1 MSDSRPIGFFDSG
14 LGGLTVFRTV
24 RRFFPHENIVYLG
37 DTARLPYGTKSSTT
51 IRRYTE
57 QNIQLLLKCDV
68 KAIVVACNTATSVA
82 VREMRHRYNIPI
94 IGMEPAAKKALDL
107 DGEHRVL
114 VAATPITVHGK
125 KMQILI
131 DRFDKD
137 HLVDLLP
144 LPRLVEFAE
153 REEFRSE
160 AVHAYLAQEL
170 GRFHLADYSALV
182 LGCTHFNYFKDTMR
196 EIMPENMHFVDGNE
210 GTVRELIR
218 QLDARH
224 ALEKLP
230 QTVDYYY
237 SGRRVEDPAELARI
251 ARYLKRL
258 DFVYDI
264 R

>member
-1 MSDSRPIGFFDSG
+1 MKIAFFDSG
-14 LGGLTVFRTV
+14 MGGLSVLHHA
-24 RRFFPHENIVYLG
+24 RRAMVHAEFLFYADEDHV
-37 DTARLPYGTKSSTT
+37 PYGEKPRAD
-51 IRRYTE
+51 ILRYVAE
-57 QNIQLLLKCDV
+57 AFDFLV
-68 KAIVVACNTATSVA
+68 GEGAEAIVVACNTATSVA
-82 VREMRHRYNIPI
+82 IAAMRRRYAIPI
-94 IGMEPAAKKALDL
+94 IGMEPAVKRALDL
-107 DGEHRVL
+107 DGAHRVL
-114 VAATPITVHGK
+114 VAATPVTVKGEK
-125 KMQILI
+125 LRLLLGRV
-131 DRFDKD
+131 DRR
-137 HLVDLLP
+137 HLVDCVALP
-144 LPRLVEFAE
+144 QLVTFAE
-153 REEFRSE
+153 RGEFCSL
-160 AVHAYLAQEL
+160 AVTDYLRGALAPFPLAAYSS
-170 GRFHLADYSALV
+170 FV

>member
-1 MSDSRPIGFFDSG
+1 MSR
-14 LGGLTVFRTV
+14 
-24 RRFFPHENIVYLG
+24 
-37 DTARLPYGTKSSTT
+37 
-51 IRRYTE
+51 
-57 QNIQLLLKCDV
+57 QLS
-68 KAIVVACNTATSVA
+68 SVA
-82 VREMRHRYNIPI
+82 VREMRHRYDIPI

-160 AVHAYLAQEL
+160 AVRAYLEQEL
-170 GRFHLADYSALV
+170 GRFPLADYSALV

-210 GTVRELIR
+210 GTVRELMR
-218 QLDARH
+218 QLDARYGF
-224 ALEKLP
+224 ENLP
-230 QTVDYYY
+230 QSVDYYY
-237 SGRRVEDPAELARI
+237 SGRRVEDAAELARI
-251 ARYLKRL
+251 ARYMERL
-258 DFVYDI
+258 DLVYEI
-264 R
+264 H

>member
-1 MSDSRPIGFFDSG
+1 
-14 LGGLTVFRTV
+14 
-24 RRFFPHENIVYLG
+24 
-37 DTARLPYGTKSSTT
+37 
-51 IRRYTE
+51 
-57 QNIQLLLKCDV
+57 
-68 KAIVVACNTATSVA
+68 
-82 VREMRHRYNIPI
+82 MRHRYDIPI

-160 AVHAYLAQEL
+160 TVHAYLAQEL

-224 ALEKLP
+224 ELEDLP

-258 DFVYDI
+258 DLVYDI